1 MFAVQVDVN
10 LVGTFR
16 TVRACLPHLVE
27 SRGYALLN
35 ASATAIMAPPGLGAY
50 GATKAGIESMGDTLR
65 REVAHLGVD
74 VGVLYLLWVQTD
86 MVEGSRRESAVL
98 ATVLSGLGGP
108 LGKAMPLA
116 RATRTIV
123 AGIEQRKRR
132 VTAPR
137 IVGAMHRVRGLIGRP
152 GRARAAEAR
161 ARGGRGDAPRPRGRA
176 RRGVPHRHGRRSRR
190 RAGGRGAALAPSN
203 LHAIR
208 GREPTAT

>member
-1 MFAVQVDVN
+1 MFAVQVDIN

-35 ASATAIMAPPGLGAY
+35 ASASAIMAPPGLGAY
-50 GATKAGIESMGDTLR
+50 GATKAGIESIGDTLR

-86 MVEGSRRESAVL
+86 MVEGSRRQSAVL

-108 LGKAMPLA
+108 LGKAMPLS

-137 IVGAMHRVRGLIGRP
+137 IVAAMHRIRGLIGRP
-152 GRARAAEAR
+152 AERELLNLAPEVDAATLRDLEGELGDGFRTATAAGAAAARAVEE
-161 ARGGRGDAPRPRGRA
+161 
-176 RRGVPHRHGRRSRR
+176 RR
-190 RAGGRGAALAPSN
+190 
-203 LHAIR
+203 
-208 GREPTAT
+208 